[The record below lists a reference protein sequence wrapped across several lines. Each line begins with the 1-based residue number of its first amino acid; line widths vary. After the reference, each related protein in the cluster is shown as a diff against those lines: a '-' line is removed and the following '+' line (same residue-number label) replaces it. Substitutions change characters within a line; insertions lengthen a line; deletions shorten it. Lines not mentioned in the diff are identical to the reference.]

1 MNVYKLNLTGFI
13 LLLLLQIWRARPP
26 CPPQFSLF
34 LCVSLFRL
42 CNVPPAE
49 PNCWRV
55 TPAPRPSR
63 AASRVY
69 RSLPTAPS
77 QFQCRPRSG
86 LIRNAAMQTDDTSHL
101 AGLHCCQRLPEPWLV
116 RGESSG
122 LGCRHPVLHS
132 QGGAAPGHGLVSRPA
147 NIYNSA

>member
-13 LLLLLQIWRARPP
+13 LLLLLQIWRAWPPSP
-26 CPPQFSLF
+26 CPPQFSLS
-34 LCVSLFRL
+34 LCFS
-42 CNVPPAE
+42 VPPVQCSA
-49 PNCWRV
+49 
-55 TPAPRPSR
+55 SR
-63 AASRVY
+63 AQLLESYASSASVSCRQPGL
-69 RSLPTAPS
+69 LPTAPS

-147 NIYNSA
+147 NIDTSA